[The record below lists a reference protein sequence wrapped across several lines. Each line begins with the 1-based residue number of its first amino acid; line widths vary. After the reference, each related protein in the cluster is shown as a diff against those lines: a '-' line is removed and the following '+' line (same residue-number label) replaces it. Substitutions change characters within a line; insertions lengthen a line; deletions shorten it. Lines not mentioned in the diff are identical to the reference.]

1 MPAVPLALKT
11 AAPAYGIDLEACGAQ
26 LAQQSTAI
34 CYRRTH
40 QECRL
45 PELTGYWWLC
55 ELCLKNGIIG
65 IERGPDIVVGLDFR
79 VPHSSRFL

>member
-11 AAPAYGIDLEACGAQ
+11 AAPIDLEACGAQ
-26 LAQQSTAI
+26 LAQHSTAI
-34 CYRRTH
+34 CYRRAH

-65 IERGPDIVVGLDFR
+65 IDRAPDIVVALDFR